1 MSNTAVA
8 GIGFVAMLG
17 LIALRMPVA
26 LAMIVVGGAGYTY
39 FAGLTTFFSY
49 MKSTPYHL
57 FSNYTLSVIPLFILM
72 GSFAERSGLST
83 QLFRAASGFVGHRR
97 GGLGIALVAACTGFG
112 AICGSAV
119 ATTATFARAALPE
132 LRKAGYDQGFAA
144 ATIAAGGTLGILIP
158 PSVILVIYAILAQQ
172 NIAKL
177 FLAALIPGLMAS
189 ISYCIVIWIVTR
201 LRPEKAPVAAV
212 MPWPERM
219 KALRAVWPVL
229 VVAVAV
235 LGGIYGGFVTT
246 TEGAAVGAAA
256 MMLICLVQR
265 TIRWRDL
272 AECLLQTAETT
283 AMIFLILLGAEI
295 FNGFLSLSQLPE
307 NAAAAVA
314 SWTLPPYAVLA
325 ILLVIYVILGGLM
338 DEIAMILL
346 TLPVF
351 LPIVLAL
358 DLGLPSGEVG
368 IWFGILIL
376 MLCGVGLL
384 APPIGL
390 GVFVVSAIAREI
402 PVSAIYK
409 GVLPFLAADIIRIAL
424 VASCPVLALGL
435 VRLLQ

>member
-8 GIGFVAMLG
+8 GIGFVSMLG

-132 LRKAGYDQGFAA
+132 LKRAGYDPGFAA

-177 FLAALIPGLMAS
+177 FMAALVPGLMAAV
-189 ISYCIVIWIVTR
+189 SYCIVILIMAR
-201 LRPEKAPVAAV
+201 LRPEKAPVAVV
-212 MPWPERM
+212 MPWAARM
-219 KALRAVWPVL
+219 KTLGTVWPVL
-229 VVAVAV
+229 VVAFAV

-272 AECLLQTAETT
+272 AACLLQTAETT

-307 NAAAAVA
+307 NAAALVA
-314 SWTLPPYAVLA
+314 SATLPPYAVLA

-351 LPIVLAL
+351 LPIVLSL
-358 DLGLPSGEVG
+358 DLGLPSSEVG

-409 GVLPFLAADIIRIAL
+409 GVLPFLAADLIRITL
-424 VASCPVLALGL
+424 VASFPALALGL

>member
-8 GIGFVAMLG
+8 CIGIFAMLG

-26 LAMIVVGGAGYTY
+26 LAMIVVGGTGYTY
-39 FAGLTTFFSY
+39 FAGLATFFNY

-97 GGLGIALVAACTGFG
+97 GGLGVALVAACTGFG

-132 LRKAGYDQGFAA
+132 LRRAGYDQGFAA
-144 ATIAAGGTLGILIP
+144 STIAAGGTLGLLIP

-177 FLAALIPGLMAS
+177 FMAALIPGLMAS
-189 ISYCIVIWIVTR
+189 FSYCVVIWIVTR
-201 LRPEKAPVAAV
+201 LHPGKAPVAAF
-212 MPWPERM
+212 MPWAERL
-219 KALRAVWPVL
+219 KTLGTVWPVL
-229 VVAVAV
+229 VVAFVV

-265 TIRWRDL
+265 TIRFRDI

-314 SWTLPPYAVLA
+314 SWTLPPYVVLSV
-325 ILLVIYVILGGLM
+325 LLGIYVVLGGLM

-351 LPIVLAL
+351 LPIVLSL
-358 DLGLPSGEVG
+358 DLGLPASEVG

-390 GVFVVSAIAREI
+390 GVFVVSSIAREI
-402 PVSAIYK
+402 PISSIYK
-409 GVLPFLAADIIRIAL
+409 GVLPFLLADFIRIAL
-424 VASCPVLALGL
+424 VAAFPVLALGL